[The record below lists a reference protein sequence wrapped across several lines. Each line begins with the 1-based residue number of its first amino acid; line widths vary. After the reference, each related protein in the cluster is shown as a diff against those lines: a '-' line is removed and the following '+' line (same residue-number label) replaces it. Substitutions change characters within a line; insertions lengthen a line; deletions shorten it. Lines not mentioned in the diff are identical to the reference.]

1 MIRIGLVEDVP
12 SLRKSLMDTLALF
25 HEFEL
30 AFIAVNGRDAL
41 EKTIKEMPH
50 LDLLLMD
57 IHMPEMDGI
66 AATRL
71 IKNQFQDLRIL
82 ILTVFDDH
90 DTIFEAILAGANGYL
105 LKDESPEML
114 YQSIVS
120 AHEGGAPM
128 SAPIAIKALDI
139 IRGNKSN
146 SQQKQQDLQAT
157 LSKREMEIL
166 QLTAQGKTYAEI
178 AETLFIAAKTVRKH
192 IENIY
197 GKLQVHNK
205 TEAIV
210 KSGIL
215 HK

>member
-12 SLRKSLMDTLALF
+12 SLRKSLMETLALF
-25 HEFEL
+25 EEFEL
-30 AFIAVNGRDAL
+30 AFVAVNGRDAL

-66 AATRL
+66 NATRM

-105 LKDESPEML
+105 LKDESPEIL

-120 AHEGGAPM
+120 ANEGGAPM

-139 IRGNKSN
+139 IRRNKSN

-157 LSKREMEIL
+157 LSKREMEICNLLPKGKPMQKLLKHFSSL
-166 QLTAQGKTYAEI
+166 QKQ
-178 AETLFIAAKTVRKH
+178 
-192 IENIY
+192 
-197 GKLQVHNK
+197 
-205 TEAIV
+205 
-210 KSGIL
+210 
-215 HK
+215 